1 MKDNDHDSDR
11 INQDRQDA
19 TCLSIIDQ
27 LVNDREKKDR
37 QRFMI
42 IKDLKI
48 VEELKIVRDLKI
60 VKIDGRKNIGYPG
73 LIPNNTFSSC
83 SWISSDSKS

>member
-1 MKDNDHDSDR
+1 MKDNDHGRDR

-19 TCLSIIDQ
+19 TCLSVFHQ

-48 VEELKIVRDLKI
+48 V
-60 VKIDGRKNIGYPG
+60 KIDGRKNIGSPG